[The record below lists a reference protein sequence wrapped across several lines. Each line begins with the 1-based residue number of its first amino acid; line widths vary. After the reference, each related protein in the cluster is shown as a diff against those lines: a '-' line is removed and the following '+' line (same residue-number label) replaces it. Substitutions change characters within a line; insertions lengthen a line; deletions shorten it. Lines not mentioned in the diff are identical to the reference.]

1 LLLDS
6 HAFVWWAEANQ
17 ALSATAR
24 LAITDQANEVLVSVA
39 GLWELVI
46 KSQLGKLP
54 SLPDDVE
61 TMLANQGFSL
71 LPINFLHL
79 RRYALL
85 QQLHK
90 DPFDRMMIAR
100 HWQKTC
106 RSSRATG
113 FLLPTACRSSGSAS
127 YPYSAAGRCRSR
139 AVVAASTEP
148 SVWNA
153 TR

>member
-90 DPFDRMMIAR
+90 DPFDRMMIAQALAENMPIVTR
-100 HWQKTC
+100 D
-106 RSSRATG
+106 RI
-113 FLLPTACRSSGSAS
+113 FAS
-127 YPYSAAGRCRSR
+127 YG
-139 AVVAASTEP
+139 VQVI
-148 SVWNA
+148 W
-153 TR
+153 